1 MAEEVTLGDVD
12 LTTVKARTVSGIVTL
27 ISRSFLLQ
35 FVATGGFL
43 ALSIFLGRPEIGLFI
58 AVNDLVSILGYFSD
72 IGLAASLI
80 QKKDQVSLSDL
91 RTTFTIQQIIVL
103 LLLIFTIAISP
114 WLFNFYHI
122 GNGGTWLFY
131 SLLGAF
137 FLASLKTIP
146 SVILERKLQFKELAA
161 VEVVETI
168 IFYGIAVLLAWR
180 DGGVM
185 SYAWAV
191 IFRGIIGTIMI
202 YWLSPWKIGLA
213 VSSSSLKSLL
223 SFGLPYQIN
232 SLVATVKD
240 RFINIILWKI
250 IGADGVGIIGWAQTW
265 SQKPLRFVM
274 DNVTR
279 VTFPSFARLQDN
291 PRQLR
296 RAIERT
302 LFFIT
307 LVTFPVVAGLAVY
320 APQLIQMIPR
330 YSKWQPALLAL
341 VLYCFNSA
349 WASVSTPLTNTLNAL
364 GRVKTNTYLML
375 MWTALTWILVPYLAH
390 RFGYNGV
397 AYATAIIAL
406 SSIVPIIIVKR
417 LTHFSLINSVL
428 KPFLATLA
436 MISVSWLL
444 ISLPLILNIL
454 ISYLTFIL
462 IIYLLTGPALLADTK
477 KILYAL
483 AGKK

>member
-1 MAEEVTLGDVD
+1 M
-12 LTTVKARTVSGIVTL
+12 
-27 ISRSFLLQ
+27 
-35 FVATGGFL
+35 
-43 ALSIFLGRPEIGLFI
+43 
-58 AVNDLVSILGYFSD
+58 
-72 IGLAASLI
+72 
-80 QKKDQVSLSDL
+80 
-91 RTTFTIQQIIVL
+91 
-103 LLLIFTIAISP
+103 
-114 WLFNFYHI
+114 
-122 GNGGTWLFY
+122 
-131 SLLGAF
+131 
-137 FLASLKTIP
+137 
-146 SVILERKLQFKELAA
+146 
-161 VEVVETI
+161 
-168 IFYGIAVLLAWR
+168 
-180 DGGVM
+180 
-185 SYAWAV
+185 
-191 IFRGIIGTIMI
+191 
-202 YWLSPWKIGLA
+202 
-213 VSSSSLKSLL
+213 
-223 SFGLPYQIN
+223 
-232 SLVATVKD
+232 
-240 RFINIILWKI
+240 
-250 IGADGVGIIGWAQTW
+250 
-265 SQKPLRFVM
+265 
-274 DNVTR
+274 
-279 VTFPSFARLQDN
+279 
-291 PRQLR
+291 
-296 RAIERT
+296 
-302 LFFIT
+302 
-307 LVTFPVVAGLAVY
+307 AGLAVY

>member
-12 LTTVKARTVSGIVTL
+12 LTTVKARTVSGIATL

-80 QKKDQVSLSDL
+80 QKKEQVTLTDL

-103 LLLIFTIAISP
+103 LLLLLTVTLSPAI
-114 WLFNFYHI
+114 FNFYHI
-122 GNGGTWLFY
+122 GSGGTWLFY
-131 SLLGAF
+131 SLLTAF

-168 IFYGIAVLLAWR
+168 IFYSIAVILAWQ
-180 DGGVM
+180 GKGVL

-191 IFRGIIGTIMI
+191 VFRGIIGTAMI

-213 VSSSSLKSLL
+213 VSISSLKSLL

-265 SQKPLRFVM
+265 SQKPLRFIM

-279 VTFPSFARLQDN
+279 VTFPSFSRLQDR
-291 PRQLR
+291 PAELRQ
-296 RAIERT
+296 AIERT

-307 LVTFPVVAGLAVY
+307 LITFPIVAGLAVF
-320 APQLIQMIPR
+320 APQLIQLIPR
-330 YSKWQPALLAL
+330 YSK
-341 VLYCFNSA
+341 
-349 WASVSTPLTNTLNAL
+349 
-364 GRVKTNTYLML
+364 
-375 MWTALTWILVPYLAH
+375 
-390 RFGYNGV
+390 
-397 AYATAIIAL
+397 
-406 SSIVPIIIVKR
+406 
-417 LTHFSLINSVL
+417 
-428 KPFLATLA
+428 
-436 MISVSWLL
+436 
-444 ISLPLILNIL
+444 
-454 ISYLTFIL
+454 
-462 IIYLLTGPALLADTK
+462 
-477 KILYAL
+477 
-483 AGKK
+483 

>member
-1 MAEEVTLGDVD
+1 MTEEMTLGDVD

-80 QKKDQVSLSDL
+80 QKKNQVTLTDL

-103 LLLIFTIAISP
+103 VLISLSLSLSP

-122 GNGGTWLFY
+122 SNGGTWLFY
-131 SLLGAF
+131 SLLAAF
-137 FLASLKTIP
+137 FLASLKTVP

-168 IFYGIAVLLAWR
+168 IFYGIAVFLAWR
-180 DGGVM
+180 GGGVM

-191 IFRGIIGTIMI
+191 IFRGVVGTVMI

-213 VSSSSLKSLL
+213 TSISSLKSLL

-265 SQKPLRFVM
+265 SQKPLRFIM

-291 PRQLR
+291 PAELR
-296 RAIERT
+296 RAIEHT

-307 LVTFPVVAGLAVY
+307 LITFPIVAGLAVF
-320 APQLIQMIPR
+320 APQLVLLIPH
-330 YSKWQPALLAL
+330 YSKWKPALLAL

-349 WASVSTPLTNTLNAL
+349 WASISTPLTNTLNAL
-364 GRVKTNTYLML
+364 GKVKTNTYLML

-397 AYATAIIAL
+397 AYATALIAL
-406 SSIVPIIIVKR
+406 SSVVPIIIVKR
-417 LTHFSLINSVL
+417 LTGFSLINSVV
-428 KPFLATLA
+428 KPTLATLA
-436 MISVSWLL
+436 MLVVSQLL
-444 ISLPLILNIL
+444 GVLPLVLNIL
-454 ISYLTFIL
+454 ISGLSYILT
-462 IIYLLTGPALLADTK
+462 IYLLVGPDLFVNTWK
-477 KILYAL
+477 KIITARL
-483 AGKK
+483 GH

>member
-1 MAEEVTLGDVD
+1 MAEEMTLGDVD
-12 LTTVKARTVSGIVTL
+12 LTAVKARTVSGIVTL

-80 QKKDQVSLSDL
+80 QKKNQVTLTDL

-103 LLLIFTIAISP
+103 ILIFLSLSLSA
-114 WLFNFYHI
+114 WLFNFYNI
-122 GNGGTWLFY
+122 SNGGTWLFY
-131 SLLGAF
+131 GLLVAF

-161 VEVVETI
+161 VEVIETI
-168 IFYGIAVLLAWR
+168 VFYGIAVFLAWR
-180 DGGVM
+180 GGGVL

-191 IFRGIIGTIMI
+191 IFRGLIGTVMI

-213 VSSSSLKSLL
+213 VSISSLKSLL

-265 SQKPLRFVM
+265 SQKPLRFIM

-291 PRQLR
+291 PAELR

-307 LVTFPVVAGLAVY
+307 LITFPIVAGLAVF
-320 APQLIQMIPR
+320 APQLIQLIPR

-364 GRVKTNTYLML
+364 GKVKTNTYLML

-397 AYATAIIAL
+397 AYATALIAL
-406 SSIVPIIIVKR
+406 SSIVPVIIVKR
-417 LTHFSLINSVL
+417 MTGFSLINSIV
-428 KPFLATLA
+428 KPLLATLV
-436 MISVSWLL
+436 MIGSALFLTSF
-444 ISLPLILNIL
+444 PLIINIF
-454 ISYLTFIL
+454 ISSLLFTIT
-462 IIYLLTGPALLADTK
+462 IYLLVGPDLFVQTWK
-477 KILYAL
+477 KINI
-483 AGKK
+483 GS

>member
-80 QKKDQVSLSDL
+80 QKKDQVTLSDL
-91 RTTFTIQQIIVL
+91 RTTFTVQQIIVL
-103 LLLIFTIAISP
+103 VLISLSLSLSA

-122 GNGGTWLFY
+122 TNGGTWLFY
-131 SLLGAF
+131 SLLAAF

-161 VEVVETI
+161 VEVIETI
-168 IFYGIAVLLAWR
+168 VFYSIAVFLAWR
-180 DGGVM
+180 GGGVM
-185 SYAWAV
+185 SYAWAI
-191 IFRGIIGTIMI
+191 IFRGLIGTVMI

-213 VSSSSLKSLL
+213 VSRSSLKHLL
-223 SFGLPYQIN
+223 GFGLPYQIN

-265 SQKPLRFVM
+265 SQKPLRFIM

-279 VTFPSFARLQDN
+279 VTFPSFARLQDH
-291 PRQLR
+291 PKELRQ
-296 RAIERT
+296 AIERT

-307 LVTFPVVAGLAVY
+307 LITFPVVAGLAVF
-320 APQLIQMIPR
+320 APQLIKLIPR

-364 GRVKTNTYLML
+364 GKVKTNTYLML

-397 AYATAIIAL
+397 AYATALIAL
-406 SSIVPIIIVKR
+406 SSVVPVIIVKR
-417 LTHFSLINSVL
+417 LTGFSLINSIL
-428 KPFLATLA
+428 KPFLATLV
-436 MISVSWLL
+436 MIGSAILL
-444 ISLPLILNIL
+444 ISFPLVINIFVSSL
-454 ISYLTFIL
+454 LFTVT
-462 IIYLLTGPALLADTK
+462 IYLLVGPDLFVQTWK
-477 KILYAL
+477 KINI
-483 AGKK
+483 GS